1 MEQSQKKENKIVP
14 LFQLQKKDP
23 LIFYKKKKKKNK
35 DSLRKINKTSTTA
48 ISTTL
53 GCPVEGKGKHDE
65 ENVKESNKKWDK
77 T

>member
-1 MEQSQKKENKIVP
+1 MRK
-14 LFQLQKKDP
+14 
-23 LIFYKKKKKKNK
+23 KKKKKKNK